1 MGGVSS
7 DESLAMPRSVLP
19 TRDISPQ
26 LHQSMAWPSAAS
38 LFKALALGVIVF
50 LIASSSIAL
59 TRFEGGAAFIW
70 PATAPLLAVIA
81 IRSPR
86 DWLLPVCAAGFAFWL
101 ASTVFGL
108 GPVTAIPLTLASV
121 GEALVAATILRTA
134 RKGFAPF
141 DTLPSFGLFALAT
154 GIVAPAL
161 SALIAGLTIAM
172 HTHQAFWPNWW
183 AWFAAHG
190 LGTMTFA
197 PLILL
202 FFERGSRLWSRRAPE
217 WRKIETVTLLFGV
230 GLASFMVFDQEKM
243 PLLFLPL
250 LPIFVAT
257 FRIGRLGAASSVVLL
272 AVIGGILTLK
282 GHGPISLMDVSTGQR
297 AQFFQFYLAVT
308 VLMVLPAA
316 VELKQ
321 RNALM
326 SRSLESEASYRLLAE
341 KLGDTMIHTNLSGDI
356 RFVSPAIHELTG
368 YDTGDVMGRN
378 SRDFIIADDLAAVEA
393 ARTVALADSEH
404 TIDVQYR
411 IRARSGEVVWV
422 DTRMRSYVDGDG
434 FPAGV
439 ILVVRNATAR
449 RASEAQLNLQ
459 ATTDE
464 LTGLPNRRAFLSH
477 LDHARNETD
486 TGLGVGCV
494 ALLDVDFFKRVNDTH
509 GHITGDMVLR
519 AIAVAARGALRS
531 GDMVARIGGE
541 EFGLVLWGATLDQ
554 AAATC
559 ERVRAAIAACR
570 VVTSGGVH
578 IVVTASLGLTAIEP
592 ELSGVDIC
600 DRADR
605 LLYEAKA
612 NGRNRVLVAA

>member
-7 DESLAMPRSVLP
+7 DESVAMPRTILP
-19 TRDISPQ
+19 ARHFLFHLYRSMTRPT
-26 LHQSMAWPSAAS
+26 AA
-38 LFKALALGVIVF
+38 LLLKAFALGVVIF

-70 PATAPLLAVIA
+70 PATAPLLAFITLNP
-81 IRSPR
+81 RR
-86 DWLLPVCAAGFAFWL
+86 DWLYPVCAAGFAFWL
-101 ASTVFGL
+101 ASAIFGL
-108 GPVTAIPLTLASV
+108 GPITAIPLSLAAV
-121 GEALVAATILRTA
+121 GEALVAAAMLRTA
-134 RKGFAPF
+134 RNGFAPF
-141 DTLPSFGLFALAT
+141 DTLPSFGLFACAT
-154 GIVAPAL
+154 GIIAPAL
-161 SALIAGLTIAM
+161 SGMVAGLTIAM
-172 HTHQAFWPNWW
+172 HTHQAFWPNWL

-190 LGTMTFA
+190 LGTTTFA
-197 PLILL
+197 PLLML
-202 FFERGSRLWSRRAPE
+202 FFEGESRLWSRQASE
-217 WRKIETVTLLFGV
+217 WRKIEAVTLLLCV
-230 GLASFMVFDQEKM
+230 GLTSFVVFDQETM

-250 LPIFVAT
+250 LPILVTA

-272 AVIGGILTLK
+272 TVIGGILTLK
-282 GHGPISLMDVSTGQR
+282 GHGPVSLMDVSPGQR
-297 AQFFQFYLAVT
+297 AQFFQFYLAAT

-321 RNALM
+321 RRILM
-326 SRSLESEASYRLLAE
+326 SRSLQSEASYRLLAE
-341 KLGDTMIHTNLSGDI
+341 KLGDTIIHTDILGDI
-356 RFVSPAIHELTG
+356 RFISPAIRELTG
-368 YDTGDVMGRN
+368 NDTDEVIGRN
-378 SRDFIIADDLAAVEA
+378 SRDFIVNDDIAAVEA

-404 TIDVQYR
+404 TIDLQYR
-411 IRARSGEVVWV
+411 IRTRNGGVVWV

-434 FPAGV
+434 LPAGV

-449 RASEAQLNLQ
+449 RASEAQLSLQ

-464 LTGLPNRRAFLSH
+464 LTGLPNRRAFLGH

-486 TGLGVGCV
+486 TGLGIGCV

-509 GHITGDMVLR
+509 GHATGDMVLK

-541 EFGLVLWGATLDQ
+541 EFGLVLWGASVDQ
-554 AAATC
+554 AAVTC

-600 DRADR
+600 ERADR
-605 LLYEAKA
+605 MLYEAKT